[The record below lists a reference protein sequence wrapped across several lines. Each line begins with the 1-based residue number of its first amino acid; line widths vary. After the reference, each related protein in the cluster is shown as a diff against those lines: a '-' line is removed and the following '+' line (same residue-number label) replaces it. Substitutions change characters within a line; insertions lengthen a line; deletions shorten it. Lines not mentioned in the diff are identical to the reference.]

1 MPAKFSLRFSAA
13 LLALLLCGSFAAEA
27 QKTNPRYDKALAD
40 SLGADDYGMKM
51 YVLVLLKTGPVT
63 LDKQQTDS
71 LFAGHMS
78 NMGVLVEKGKLLVA
92 GPLKKNEQ
100 NYRGI
105 FILNVPTIEEAR
117 TLLQTDPA
125 VKAGLLDADLYNW
138 YGSAALKMYLPYSD
152 KVGKSSF

>member
-1 MPAKFSLRFSAA
+1 MFARAQLQTFAVLT
-13 LLALLLCGSFAAEA
+13 ALLLCCSVQAEA
-27 QKTNPRYDKALAD
+27 QKANPKYDKALAD

-51 YVLVLLKTGPVT
+51 YVLVMLKTGPVT
-63 LDKQQTDS
+63 LDKKQTDS

-78 NMGVLVEKGKLLVA
+78 NMGVLVEKGKLVVA

-105 FILNVPTIEEAR
+105 FILNVPTIEEAKA
-117 TLLQTDPA
+117 LLQTDPA

-152 KVGKSSF
+152 KVGKTGF